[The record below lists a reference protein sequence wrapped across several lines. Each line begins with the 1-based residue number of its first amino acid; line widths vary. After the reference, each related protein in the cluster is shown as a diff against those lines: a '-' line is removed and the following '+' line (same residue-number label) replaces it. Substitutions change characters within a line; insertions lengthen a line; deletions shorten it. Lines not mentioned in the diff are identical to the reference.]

1 MKAKTVILSNLDVSV
16 FSFTKERKR
25 NLTIRGFVKY
35 AAAFYKALLVLTG
48 ANSKQ

>member
-25 NLTIRGFVKY
+25 NLTIQNL
-35 AAAFYKALLVLTG
+35 AARSSQLATQK
-48 ANSKQ
+48 